1 MKVLLP
7 TQDLQTITIIP
18 RAEGYEISS
27 DVPSGDAVLSIRE
40 DGSGQEELVTDLII
54 YKVKNFS
61 ELTFSS
67 KILKKDRVYSFELKT
82 SEYTLYRGKIYCTD
96 SFDGDKYE
104 MSKEDYKQNSASDN
118 KYTLI

>member
-18 RAEGYEISS
+18 RTEGYIIPS

-67 KILKKDRVYSFELKT
+67 TILKKDRVYSFELKT

-104 MSKEDYKQNSASDN
+104 MSKDDYKGNSASDN

>member
-18 RAEGYEISS
+18 RTEGYSIPS
-27 DVPSGDAVLSIRE
+27 DVPSGDAVMSIRE
-40 DGSGQEELVTDLII
+40 DGSGQEELITDLII

-67 KILKKDRVYSFELKT
+67 TILKKDRVYSFELKT

-104 MSKEDYKQNSASDN
+104 MSKDDYKQDPSSDN

>member
-18 RAEGYEISS
+18 RTEGYAVSS

-67 KILKKDRVYSFELKT
+67 TILKKDRVYSFELKT

-104 MSKEDYKQNSASDN
+104 MSKDEYKENSASDN